1 MSLNQHVTNLN
12 QACKNRQI
20 TDIHILPN
28 NNTDTILW
36 LILAEMF
43 FLPKKGTEYVT
54 HRIM

>member
-12 QACKNRQI
+12 QACKNRQT

-43 FLPKKGTEYVT
+43 FLPKKGIEYVT